1 MRQCARCVAIDVFT
15 KQRQPTDRGK
25 KRVAKKKKQIKYGKM
40 NGARQQVFL
49 WSCVECRSACILQY
63 TLTPHTIIHIFNT
76 RVNAVSVF
84 GRSRVPI
91 VRYVNE
97 WIVAAMLWATTQYS
111 HRHNDRI
118 SLHTSYTHSICVID
132 RRWCVRQAL
141 NNTNSKEAR
150 LHCLMVEQ

>member
-1 MRQCARCVAIDVFT
+1 MCLQNSGSRQIE
-15 KQRQPTDRGK
+15 GK
-25 KRVAKKKKQIKYGKM
+25 KELQRRKNKLNTEKWTGHGSKCFCGVVWSAGQRVYY
-40 NGARQQVFL
+40 NTRL
-49 WSCVECRSACILQY
+49 
-63 TLTPHTIIHIFNT
+63 HHIHISNT

-97 WIVAAMLWATTQYS
+97 WIVAAMLWPTTQYS